1 MFPSQ
6 VKISDN
12 AKDIITKLLH
22 KNPSKR
28 LGANGDQEIQ
38 QHQWFS
44 KIDWKLLIEKKLNTP
59 FKPKI

>member
-28 LGANGDQEIQ
+28 LGANGDQEI
-38 QHQWFS
+38 
-44 KIDWKLLIEKKLNTP
+44 
-59 FKPKI
+59 